1 MDSVKSGKKDM
12 LKIAHCVKINCK
24 QTTHLLPTF
33 CIRVVSSSPIV
44 VDSILLTKWWVRTVH
59 LLFTMILERFF
70 RTIDAN

>member
-1 MDSVKSGKKDM
+1 M
-12 LKIAHCVKINCK
+12 LKIAHCCK
-24 QTTHLLPTF
+24 NQLLTDVSPSPNLLH
-33 CIRVVSSSPIV
+33 SSSVIVSPI